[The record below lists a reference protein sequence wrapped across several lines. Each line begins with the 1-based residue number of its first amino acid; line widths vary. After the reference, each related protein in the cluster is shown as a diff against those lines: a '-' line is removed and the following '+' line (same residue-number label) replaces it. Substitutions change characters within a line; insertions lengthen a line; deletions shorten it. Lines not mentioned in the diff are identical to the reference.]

1 MATDD
6 SDDRSLLRTVT
17 PLAQGHPNQQM
28 DVIGWGMF
36 ILMGIVL
43 LPLLPVFV
51 IIWLVSKVI
60 GR

>member
-6 SDDRSLLRTVT
+6 SDDGSLLRTVT
-17 PLAQGHPNQQM
+17 PLAQGSANQQM
-28 DVIGWGMF
+28 DVIGWLLF
-36 ILMGIVL
+36 ILMAVVL

-51 IIWLVSKVI
+51 VIWLVSKVI

>member
-1 MATDD
+1 MATND
-6 SDDRSLLRTVT
+6 SDDGSLLRTVT
-17 PLAQGHPNQQM
+17 PLAQGHPNQEM

-36 ILMGIVL
+36 ILMAVVL

-51 IIWLVSKVI
+51 VIWLVSKVM